1 MAELFAKYTCTNC
14 QDLINGVRVHC
25 TQCSSDVE
33 LCLQCFSAGA
43 EMGPHKN
50 NHSYQFMDPGAI
62 TIFRGKGSWSALEEL
77 RLLNAVEQFGFGN
90 WEDISKHIETRSP
103 EDAKEEYI
111 HKFLNGT
118 IGKHTWSDT
127 HRPTLID
134 HTADDDRTVNELQ
147 LERLNDTPLD
157 ITSEEAAQ
165 LGYMPNRDDFEREYD
180 PTAEQL
186 VSNLALTSEDDEVE
200 VALKLAQVD
209 LYTRRLRERA
219 RRKRLVRDFKLIS
232 DFFRGNIK
240 RASQTRDERE
250 FRQRLRTFAQ
260 FYSTDDYERL
270 ITSLERERILRVRLT
285 ELFRYR
291 WNGLTKIDDCDH
303 FERHAAANQHKTTGP
318 FGHGKTVIVGS
329 YVNCILNLII
339 NRKGERETS
348 SSSIGQKSMHH
359 TGVRASSVA
368 LWPNKS
374 SLDSTQNQ
382 GSQLAQQS
390 IQQPVDPMKLG
401 ADLLTFNEKQLCS
414 SYNLPPTR
422 FFTIKTVL
430 LSGGAQ
436 PTNDSAEKQIKKYL
450 VKSGWMKNDA

>member
-1 MAELFAKYTCTNC
+1 M
-14 QDLINGVRVHC
+14 
-25 TQCSSDVE
+25 
-33 LCLQCFSAGA
+33 
-43 EMGPHKN
+43 
-50 NHSYQFMDPGAI
+50 
-62 TIFRGKGSWSALEEL
+62 EEL

-318 FGHGKTVIVGS
+318 FGHGKTV
-329 YVNCILNLII
+329 
-339 NRKGERETS
+339 
-348 SSSIGQKSMHH
+348 SSINNYYIYFIPSFNI
-359 TGVRASSVA
+359 T
-368 LWPNKS
+368 L
-374 SLDSTQNQ
+374 
-382 GSQLAQQS
+382 
-390 IQQPVDPMKLG
+390 KL
-401 ADLLTFNEKQLCS
+401 
-414 SYNLPPTR
+414 
-422 FFTIKTVL
+422 
-430 LSGGAQ
+430 
-436 PTNDSAEKQIKKYL
+436 
-450 VKSGWMKNDA
+450 